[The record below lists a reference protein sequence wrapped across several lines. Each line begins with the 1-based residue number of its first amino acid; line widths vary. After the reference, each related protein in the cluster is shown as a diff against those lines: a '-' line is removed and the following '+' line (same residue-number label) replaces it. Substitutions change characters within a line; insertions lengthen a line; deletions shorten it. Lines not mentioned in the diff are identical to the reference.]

1 MAHTLVL
8 VPAVCG
14 IDAYNY
20 FSTAL
25 IAPNAGSLMTRVRFD
40 APNGIEGE
48 TVTDAPAWSM
58 RPTIKELSSYRPF
71 ARDAAS
77 KIAE

>member
-25 IAPNAGSLMTRVRFD
+25 IAPNAGSLMTRARFD

-48 TVTDAPAWSM
+48 TVTDAPA
-58 RPTIKELSSYRPF
+58 
-71 ARDAAS
+71 
-77 KIAE
+77 